1 MPVNIDRNQLQ
12 EVSHLELFA
21 RQVVEGFIV
30 GMHKSPFHGFSVEFA
45 EHRQYNA
52 GESTRH
58 IDWKLYAR
66 TEKMYIKKYEE
77 ETNLR
82 CRLVIDTSSSM
93 YYPEDYNTKEG
104 TYNKI
109 KFSAYAAAAMIE
121 LLRRQRDAVGVS
133 LFDEALSLNTQCKTS
148 QSHHRYL
155 YDVLEQLVSEEAT
168 KENKRTA
175 TIEALH
181 EIAENTHRRS
191 LVMIFSDMM
200 DSEADQEQMFSAMQH
215 LRHNKHEVILFHVRD
230 DKTEMDFKFENRPH
244 TFIDPETGTEI
255 KAQPSEIKAAYI
267 KAARAY
273 EEELKMRCAQYRID
287 MVPTDIGRGFDQ
299 VLIEY
304 LIKRKS
310 LV

>member
-1 MPVNIDRNQLQ
+1 
-12 EVSHLELFA
+12 
-21 RQVVEGFIV
+21 
-30 GMHKSPFHGFSVEFA
+30 
-45 EHRQYNA
+45 
-52 GESTRH
+52 
-58 IDWKLYAR
+58 
-66 TEKMYIKKYEE
+66 
-77 ETNLR
+77 
-82 CRLVIDTSSSM
+82 
-93 YYPEDYNTKEG
+93 
-104 TYNKI
+104 
-109 KFSAYAAAAMIE
+109 
-121 LLRRQRDAVGVS
+121 
-133 LFDEALSLNTQCKTS
+133 
-148 QSHHRYL
+148 
-155 YDVLEQLVSEEAT
+155 
-168 KENKRTA
+168 
-175 TIEALH
+175 
-181 EIAENTHRRS
+181 
-191 LVMIFSDMM
+191 MIFSDMM